1 MLILPGLDLLLLSL
15 RNANLRRLRGYLRE
29 HFGIH
34 PTRMAIRVPKYYICP
49 TIVSGGLPEIATEV
63 ALAQRSNCQRRGLP
77 MSLPKSFQSF
87 AEFEREIVRASYR
100 LNVSFEDMVEDTSFE
115 EEIEIE
121 ADDDPFSAMRDF

>member
-1 MLILPGLDLLLLSL
+1 
-15 RNANLRRLRGYLRE
+15 
-29 HFGIH
+29 
-34 PTRMAIRVPKYYICP
+34 
-49 TIVSGGLPEIATEV
+49 
-63 ALAQRSNCQRRGLP
+63 